1 MLKQL
6 SAALLLAMNARGQ
19 TVGEDGLPVGGRLD
33 ATVMMSGAAPN
44 TDKTFVGHYGLTF
57 NYDAA
62 LVAQARMEG
71 SVEII
76 QLHHFL
82 DQRFKRF
89 IPAPGDWRPE
99 NFTKHELVQVVI
111 APLSLSNYATLE
123 DLIRDKAAAMDAQG
137 LKYELSVQKDD
148 FVLSALEP
156 AGTHAVLIHEPYCLE
171 QTYYRSK
178 SLSFILSNGCNEHL
192 ASRRIKLAI
201 TEFINAEI
209 PKPPRPRLTQFLSE
223 NPAAAAKLLLIV
235 STTVTFRFL
244 TLSLLL
250 LLTYFLG
257 PRMRRAFSIG
267 IHGTLA
273 GLSGALAAWLIA
285 RGAFLVGQHG
295 LKPTAVVSIVL
306 LSQAAAMA
314 VVSRKRQGASWLDL
328 SWRVFPGLLVPAVG
342 VIFMPVEPNL
352 ADRAEMVAQFTYRS
366 VLSGLHLCSLA
377 GLWWGLFS
385 KAPGV
390 PWSSP
395 R

>member
-1 MLKQL
+1 MNKLL
-6 SAALLLAMNARGQ
+6 IAALLLAMNARGQ

-33 ATVMMSGAAPN
+33 VTVTMSGAAPN

-62 LVAQARMEG
+62 LVTQARMEG

-82 DQRFKRF
+82 DQRF

-123 DLIRDKAAAMDAQG
+123 DLIRDKAAVMDAQG

-250 LLTYFLG
+250 LPTCFWVPGCAARSRSASTERWLASAG
-257 PRMRRAFSIG
+257 PWRRG
-267 IHGTLA
+267 
-273 GLSGALAAWLIA
+273 
-285 RGAFLVGQHG
+285 
-295 LKPTAVVSIVL
+295 
-306 LSQAAAMA
+306 
-314 VVSRKRQGASWLDL
+314 
-328 SWRVFPGLLVPAVG
+328 
-342 VIFMPVEPNL
+342 
-352 ADRAEMVAQFTYRS
+352 
-366 VLSGLHLCSLA
+366 
-377 GLWWGLFS
+377 
-385 KAPGV
+385 
-390 PWSSP
+390 
-395 R
+395 